1 MKGQLLFQ
9 PYAGPGIAVIEGHMA
24 SGMALVQG
32 RKVLFNPVESL
43 RLIPLNE
50 RTLSA
55 VIVKGSANL
64 PPWRTSCT
72 ADFLSE
78 LL

>member
-1 MKGQLLFQ
+1 
-9 PYAGPGIAVIEGHMA
+9 MA

-32 RKVLFNPVESL
+32 RKVLFNPVRSL

-50 RTLSA
+50 RRHLA

-64 PPWRTSCT
+64 PPCRTSCT
-72 ADFLSE
+72 AGFPSE
-78 LL
+78 LLR